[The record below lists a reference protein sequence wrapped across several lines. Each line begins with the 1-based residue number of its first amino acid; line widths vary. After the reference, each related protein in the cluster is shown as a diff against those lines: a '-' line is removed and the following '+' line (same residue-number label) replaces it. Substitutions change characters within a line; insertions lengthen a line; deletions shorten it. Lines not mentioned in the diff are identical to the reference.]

1 MRVDIIPSDKVACA
15 HYRLAWPA
23 AAVAEQTDWDIRIHD
38 PGDVTVRR
46 PFAVQGIDDL
56 ESVDVVVMQRIATPR
71 QVRLISA
78 LQRLGIAV
86 VVDVDD
92 LLSDIERDNKS
103 WTYWNEQVMNLP
115 RYKYL
120 EQATHLADLVTVS
133 SDVLANKYAK
143 HGRVEVLR
151 NGLPNH
157 AFDDPEAVY
166 ERSRALAL
174 SPTVGQVI
182 VGWSGSLDSH
192 PHDLDVLGGAVRVAM
207 DNDPQIH
214 FRVIGDAEP
223 VTQAL
228 NLDPARV
235 SGTGWLPFEDYH
247 AALRGV
253 DVAIVPLSESRFN
266 RAKSYLKAME
276 FAAAGAVVIATDLP
290 EQRYLSAGV
299 PMATVQN
306 RGMGGQVPWWRSHIE
321 TEALALRE
329 HPEEMAQDRAEVVR
343 RTATFAYANRA
354 GEWVRAWGRAAA
366 RRKNL
371 DK

>member
-23 AAVAEQTDWDIRIHD
+23 AAVAEQTDWEVNIHD

-46 PFAVQGIDDL
+46 PLAVQGIDDL
-56 ESVDVVVMQRIATPR
+56 EAVDVVVMQRVATPR
-71 QVRLISA
+71 QVRLIQA
-78 LQRLGIAV
+78 LQKLGIAV

-92 LLSDIERDNKS
+92 LLSDIDPDNKS
-103 WTYWNEQVMNLP
+103 WTYWNERVMDLP
-115 RYKYL
+115 RYRYL
-120 EQATHLADLVTVS
+120 DQAAQLADLVTVS
-133 SDVLANKYAK
+133 SDVLARKYGR

-157 AFDDPEAVY
+157 GFDDPDAVY
-166 ERSRALAL
+166 ERSRAIGL
-174 SPTVGQVI
+174 SSTVNQVI

-192 PHDLDVLGGAVRVAM
+192 PHDLEVLGGAVRAAM
-207 DNDPQIH
+207 DKDPLIH

-247 AALRGV
+247 AAMRAV
-253 DVAIVPLSESRFN
+253 DIGLVPLSETRFN
-266 RAKSYLKAME
+266 RAKSHLKALE
-276 FAAAGAVVIATDLP
+276 FAGAGAIVLASDLP
-290 EQRYLSAGV
+290 EQRHLGGTV
-299 PMATVQN
+299 PMAMVSN
-306 RGMGGQVPWWRSHIE
+306 RRDSHFNWQGHIE
-321 TEALALRE
+321 AEAAALHE
-329 HPEEMAQDRAEVVR
+329 HPEAMAQDRVQVINWAAEW
-343 RTATFAYANRA
+343 AYTNRA
-354 GEWVRAWGRAAA
+354 GEWVKAWERAAA